1 VLFRSS
7 ILAGKGLIKD
17 FPGPLK
23 QKLLDDK
30 ELNPQESVT
39 YNTILKMQEKE
50 AKPYLDKIEV
60 QRASNAQAQFLLVQ
74 HAMNICQHVNI
85 KIIIVDSG
93 TSQFR
98 SDYLGRGNTKAKFDL
113 LNEMVHDLKLI
124 AENFNIP
131 VIFINQ
137 IYHSV
142 EQIYGKDKDIP
153 YGGNIVGHAMTYRIK
168 LEKFIK
174 TCKATI
180 MKSPYQANDEARF
193 VVTQAGIADVE

>member
-1 VLFRSS
+1 
-7 ILAGKGLIKD
+7 
-17 FPGPLK
+17 
-23 QKLLDDK
+23 
-30 ELNPQESVT
+30 
-39 YNTILKMQEKE
+39 MQEKQ
-50 AKPYLDKIEV
+50 AKPYLDKIIV
-60 QRASNAQAQFLLVQ
+60 WKASNAQAQFIFVQ
-74 HAMNICQHVNI
+74 NAMGLCQHMNIKLLI
-85 KIIIVDSG
+85 ADSG

-142 EQIYGKDKDIP
+142 DPAMGKDRDIP

-174 TCKATI
+174 THKATI
-180 MKSPYQANDEARF
+180 MKSPYQANDDARF
-193 VVTQAGIADVE
+193 VITHSGIADVE